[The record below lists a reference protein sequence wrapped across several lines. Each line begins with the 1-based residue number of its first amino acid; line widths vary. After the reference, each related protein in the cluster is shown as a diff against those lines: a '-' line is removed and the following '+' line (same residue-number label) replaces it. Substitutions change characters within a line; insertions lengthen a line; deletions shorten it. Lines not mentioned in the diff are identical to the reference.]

1 MAATDLL
8 TARILATAGTA
19 LARGEV
25 SMEALADEAGVGR
38 ATLYRRFPSRQAL
51 IEGLVD
57 AAVDELALRIEQA
70 DLESVATPVAVERA
84 IRAFLLAAER
94 YPALEAITKTPEQ
107 EERFARVVIGPIRAL
122 IERGIAA
129 HELKDD
135 VDPQIALHLFG
146 SLLAAGISLRTKLG
160 TGAEEASSR
169 IAALFLHGYSA

>member
-1 MAATDLL
+1 MAASDPL

-19 LARGEV
+19 LARGDV
-25 SMEALADEAGVGR
+25 SMEVLADEAGVGR
-38 ATLYRRFPSRQAL
+38 ATLYRRFLTRQAL
-51 IEGLVD
+51 VEGLVE
-57 AAVDELALRIEQA
+57 AAIDELSLRIAQA

-107 EERFARVVIGPIRAL
+107 EERFARVIVGPLRAV

-129 HELKDD
+129 DELKGD

-146 SLLAAGISLRTKLG
+146 ALLAAGISLRAKLG
-160 TGAEEASSR
+160 VGAEEAASR